1 MPQQKDLKR
10 IVRARMQKT
19 GESYT
24 TARLYLV
31 KKIESPIDTSVAGM
45 SDAAVKKATGRD
57 WTQWV
62 KVLDAADATNKSHRD
77 IAKHVKS
84 LGTPDWWTQM
94 VTVGYERI
102 RGLRAKGQR
111 RDGNYEASKSR
122 TLPVPVARL
131 FKAFADSKQRAQ
143 WLPAK
148 VTIRTKNP
156 NKTMRITWNEDNT
169 SVQIGFTSKGPAKSA
184 VAIQHSKLPS
194 KAAADRAKAMWGEN
208 FEALARFLL

>member
-10 IVRARMQKT
+10 IIRARMQKT

-24 TARLYLV
+24 SARLHLV

-62 KVLDAADATNKSHRD
+62 KVLDAAEAAKKSHRD

-111 RDGNYEASKSR
+111 RDGNYEANKSR

-131 FKAFADSKQRAQ
+131 FKAFADAKQRAQ

-148 VTIRTKNP
+148 VTVRAKNP
-156 NKTMRITWNEDNT
+156 NKTMRITWNEDDT
-169 SVQIGFTSKGPAKSA
+169 SVQIGFMSKGPAKSA
-184 VAIQHSKLPS
+184 VAIQHSKLPD
-194 KAAADRAKAMWGEN
+194 KAAADRVKAMWGEN
-208 FEALARFLL
+208 FEALARFLV